1 MEQKV
6 KGRGKKGIYK
16 EMESETRKEGK
27 NWEKNGEMKRK
38 KESNKERKGK
48 ERKVERSQE

>member
-16 EMESETRKEGK
+16 EMERQERKGK

-38 KESNKERKGK
+38 KRK
-48 ERKVERSQE
+48 Q

>member
-27 NWEKNGEMKRK
+27 KLGKHGEMKRK
-38 KESNKERKGK
+38 KRK
-48 ERKVERSQE
+48 Q